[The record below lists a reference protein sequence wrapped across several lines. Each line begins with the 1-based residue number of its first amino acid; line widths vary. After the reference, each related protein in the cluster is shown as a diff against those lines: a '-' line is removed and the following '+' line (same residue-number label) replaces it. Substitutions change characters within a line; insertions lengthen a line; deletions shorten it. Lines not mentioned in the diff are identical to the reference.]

1 MKDSEGEMEP
11 FEIPILFD
19 PILLPKLDGVLWC
32 LGSNHRPLD
41 GLHYEGIARQNLFT
55 QKSQKWKVK

>member
-19 PILLPKLDGVLWC
+19 PILLPKLDGVL
-32 LGSNHRPLD
+32 
-41 GLHYEGIARQNLFT
+41 
-55 QKSQKWKVK
+55 